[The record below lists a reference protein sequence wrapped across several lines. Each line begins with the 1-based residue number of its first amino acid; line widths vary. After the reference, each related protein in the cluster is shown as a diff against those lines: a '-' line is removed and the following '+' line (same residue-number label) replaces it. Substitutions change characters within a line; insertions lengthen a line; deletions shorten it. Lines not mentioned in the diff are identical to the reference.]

1 MGRKPVIELKKP
13 GKHKKKKNKMPPPP
27 KEKHCRLLGYVT
39 GTERWCHAESKII
52 KFQSGG
58 GIMGSRIDHKHIAWL
73 SFEADIKMSHAL
85 PKNSTQKQLKAHAD
99 QWEKLI
105 DLSH

>member
-1 MGRKPVIELKKP
+1 MVMIKKP
-13 GKHKKKKNKMPPPP
+13 GKPKKRKQKIPSPPV
-27 KEKHCRLLGYVT
+27 EKHCRLLGYVT

-52 KFQSGG
+52 KFQAGG
-58 GIMGSRIDHKHIAWL
+58 GIMGSRIDHKYIAWL

-85 PKNSTQKQLKAHAD
+85 EKNANQKQLQDHAD
-99 QWEKLI
+99 KWQRLI